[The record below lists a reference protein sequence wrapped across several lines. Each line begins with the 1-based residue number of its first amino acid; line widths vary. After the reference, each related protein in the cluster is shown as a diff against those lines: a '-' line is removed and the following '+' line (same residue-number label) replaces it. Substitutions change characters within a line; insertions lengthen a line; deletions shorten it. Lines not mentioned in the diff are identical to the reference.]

1 MVLVTPESFTREAYG
16 PATRS
21 SQKEHLPVLLISA
34 CTVDALC
41 CSHMLQV
48 HFWSRS
54 YFTDKQNARGVAVD
68 LLFVRSA
75 ADVLSWLDRQVEV
88 SEGASAPL
96 TPVFLAHDSARGSLA
111 RSRLPYYERIFLLGL
126 GAFPDEAAP
135 PGSAGGMCSRLYAA
149 LTDVLLMRS
158 PQARAVAEV
167 LESHGFAFPRV
178 TPEEALKL
186 IPSDVKGKVEV
197 EIADR
202 VKSLRRNIRIVVLDA
217 MRPVHP
223 ALLREEWWL
232 LLVEDNEIEALE
244 AAVSQIEAGAPSRG
258 LYLAKPSALLLAARF
273 SESWFY
279 GIFFSSFLP
288 RALAFVCACSP
299 FIEDDANAESLRLS
313 PDVLVKSAVQEG
325 SVGAPWRQRLQQL
338 TNKLRKQQQTV
349 FGYLRQHLSLP
360 DRLCINWIRHTDDK
374 EAHPPTPKPF
384 HPPPSQ
390 HTQYRNRETPLLA
403 ARKNAI
409 DALQLLKR
417 LTTSSLTEKAAALQS
432 LQEAQEALKG
442 QLSRLF
448 LQADLMRSSVSQG
461 LLFLSLKQPPAF
473 VWSSHYLRLL
483 CLLGS
488 MRQRGSY
495 ASRCLPCLLLVT
507 EEATSREA
515 ASRVPEG
522 SNESGAK
529 CVLYCVTPG
538 ADKHSPDLFPGVL
551 QAVERLSSSRGP
563 PMVFRDFLDPH
574 LLHITAPR
582 LGLDVQKQAGVLYKE
597 ALRRREE
604 MDNDEEVFDG
614 LPQTGATAQE
624 QLPTD
629 EESFSSEAEE
639 EEISEAS
646 DDADSSN
653 GEVHPSPEAL
663 RKNGTPGGLRRP
675 KGKRPRR
682 AAGTDNENEEGMC
695 VQHSSACNYRRR
707 ETRALVFASPL
718 GGCLEVLAPFPLP
731 PCGTESKGSPFVG
744 IIFFVCAG
752 ELQRRKLSLQFI
764 ARQHPHQ
771 AWAIPHF
778 PPSATHPL
786 LSLAYVVIDEPL
798 LYSSFVSCIRG
809 QAPLNRWPS
818 ASSFALVAFSD
829 CAFIALFQLLTC
841 FPEAITYK
849 GGHTRRVNPACLCA
863 VALRRRLLR

>member
-258 LYLAKPSALLLAARF
+258 LYLAKPSALLLAAALNPLYPIEGSIYAFMGAISSAAFLQLGFTTSDEYNDWILAVR
-273 SESWFY
+273 SVDA
-279 GIFFSSFLP
+279 SSF
-288 RALAFVCACSP
+288 P
-299 FIEDDANAESLRLS
+299 FIEDDANAGLLPLLRNGCLEESLRLS

-338 TNKLRKQQQTV
+338 TNKLRVSCGIECTGMQHFFSGLSAKQQQTV

-360 DRLCINWIRHTDDK
+360 DRLCINWIRHTDDTK
-374 EAHPPTPKPF
+374 HRGSFSSVPNTDAAWLLAALLVKACAG
-384 HPPPSQ
+384 
-390 HTQYRNRETPLLA
+390 ETPLLA

-614 LPQTGATAQE
+614 LPQTGATAQGEATGAPSEESQGKEEEAPE

-682 AAGTDNENEEGMC
+682 AAGTDNENEEVRLC
-695 VQHSSACNYRRR
+695 VEPKQKLG
-707 ETRALVFASPL
+707 LVFARTA
-718 GGCLEVLAPFPLP
+718 CRCAYM
-731 PCGTESKGSPFVG
+731 FV
-744 IIFFVCAG
+744 AM
-752 ELQRRKLSLQFI
+752 
-764 ARQHPHQ
+764 
-771 AWAIPHF
+771 
-778 PPSATHPL
+778 
-786 LSLAYVVIDEPL
+786 
-798 LYSSFVSCIRG
+798 
-809 QAPLNRWPS
+809 
-818 ASSFALVAFSD
+818 
-829 CAFIALFQLLTC
+829 
-841 FPEAITYK
+841 
-849 GGHTRRVNPACLCA
+849 
-863 VALRRRLLR
+863 